1 MIDDYAG
8 YKALFAGTG
17 EAGACIE
24 LGCLAHA
31 RRKFFDLHPANHS
44 PIALAALNRM
54 AELYAVE
61 AEAKTKTLSIFERQA
76 LRAEK
81 NVPALASLYAWLVSN
96 SR

>member
-8 YKALFAGTG
+8 YKTLFADIGDS
-17 EAGACIE
+17 GACIE

-31 RRKFFDLHPANHS
+31 RRKFFDLHLANHS

-61 AEAKTKTLSIFERQA
+61 AEAKTLSISERQA

-81 NVPALASLYAWLVSN
+81 KRIGTGVPVRLAG
-96 SR
+96 R